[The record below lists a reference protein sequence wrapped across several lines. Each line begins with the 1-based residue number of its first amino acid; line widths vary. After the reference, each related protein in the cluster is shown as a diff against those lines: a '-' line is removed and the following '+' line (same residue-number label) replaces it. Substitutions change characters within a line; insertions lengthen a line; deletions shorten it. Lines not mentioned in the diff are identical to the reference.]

1 MRSLA
6 EPGHHEVL
14 GLGHQQLD
22 VCDRDATMAAITTFA
37 PDAIIH
43 AAAWTDV
50 DGCEGDP
57 ERAFRA
63 NALATRNVVE
73 AARIAGAR
81 VTYISTDYVFDG
93 TKADPYHEWD
103 GTGPLSVYG
112 RSKLAGERELD
123 PSSLVIR
130 TSWLFGTGGGS
141 FVKTVLRLAREER
154 PLRFVDDQRG
164 HPTNAADLAP
174 AVVRLTAARWS
185 GVVHVTNQGPA
196 TWFELARDVLTAGGF
211 DAARAEPITTSELE
225 PSRPAPRPT
234 SSVLDNAVLRL
245 RGEVLLPHYRDTLE
259 PLVKELLSP

>member
-103 GTGPLSVYG
+103 ATGPLSVYG

-130 TSWLFGTGGGS
+130 TSWLFGAGGGS

-154 PLRFVDDQRG
+154 PLRFVEDQRG

-225 PSRPAPRPT
+225 PPRPAPRPA

-259 PLVKELLSP
+259 PLVKELLSQ

>member
-1 MRSLA
+1 MTAVDDCESKIDLA
-6 EPGHHEVL
+6 YAV
-14 GLGHQQLD
+14 
-22 VCDRDATMAAITTFA
+22 
-37 PDAIIH
+37 
-43 AAAWTDV
+43 
-50 DGCEGDP
+50 
-57 ERAFRA
+57 
-63 NALATRNVVE
+63 NALAVRHLAEGCRAV
-73 AARIAGAR
+73 GAHLA
-81 VTYISTDYVFDG
+81 TISTDYVFDG
-93 TKADPYHEWD
+93 TKVDPYHEWD